1 MKIIAINNRVKRYV
15 KCHGFLFIFI
25 AMLSPLLSSA
35 KGTLSDN
42 IRITSKVLAYDL
54 HYRVY
59 TPEHLTEKDKL
70 PTIYITDGHNYIKGG
85 KMVKALDKA
94 IKKGEIKPVIAVF
107 VDPRDPDNSKNNRRR
122 QQFFCNEDYVN
133 FFTTEL
139 LPSVDQNYP
148 TSPLREDRV
157 ILGVSFGGFNSGCF
171 GLMATSFFSG
181 VAMNSPAHTKFVEF
195 LESQYRRV
203 DKKDLKIY
211 MSVGNHYDNRAAVSS
226 FKSLLLE
233 KGYDLT
239 YEQNH
244 HGHNWK
250 NWKPLLPDVLRTFFG
265 VDKLNEQ

>member
-1 MKIIAINNRVKRYV
+1 MIRAMGLNNCI
-15 KCHGFLFIFI
+15 KCRGFLFILI
-25 AMLSPLLSSA
+25 VMLMPFLSHA

-42 IRITSKVLAYDL
+42 IRIKSKTLGYDL
-54 HYRVY
+54 NYRVY
-59 TPEHLTEKDKL
+59 TPAQVSPKDKL
-70 PTIYITDGHNYIKGG
+70 PTIYITDGQNYIKGG
-85 KMVKALDKA
+85 KMVKALDKG
-94 IKKGEIKPVIAVF
+94 IEKGEIKPVIAIF
-107 VDPRDPDNSKNNRRR
+107 VDPRDPDNLKNNRR
-122 QQFFCNEDYVN
+122 QKQFFCNEDYVE

-139 LPSVDQNYP
+139 LPSIDQTYP
-148 TSPLREDRV
+148 TSTLREDRV

-171 GLMATSFFSG
+171 GLMATSFFGG
-181 VAMNSPAHTKFVEF
+181 VAMNSPAHTEFVGF

-211 MSVGNHYDNRAAVSS
+211 MSVGNHYDNRGAVSS

-250 NWKPLLPDVLRTFFG
+250 NWKPLLPDVLKTFFAADK
-265 VDKLNEQ
+265 VDE